1 MSAFFVLLRRE
12 LQAFLRTPT
21 GFVIAAIVLLI
32 DGLLF
37 NSFALG
43 VGKRLSADVI
53 RDFFYFS
60 SGTTI
65 IAAILLSMKL
75 FAEERQTGTLV
86 LLRTSPI
93 SEGQVVLAKYAA
105 ALIYLGFIT
114 LLTLPM
120 PLLVMVHGKISI
132 GHLCAGYLGLFLLG
146 SACVAIGTFSSAIAE
161 NQMVAAIV
169 STAIIVFLLM
179 AWMLARVTE
188 PPLSDFIAHL
198 ALFDKHYQP
207 FMRGMLHSRDL
218 VYYLSLTYFF
228 LLLATHSSRLRRWS

>member
-12 LQAFLRTPT
+12 LQAFLRTPM
-21 GFVIAAIVLLI
+21 GFVVAAIVLLI

-75 FAEERQTGTLV
+75 FAEERQTGTFV
-86 LLRTSPI
+86 LLRTSPV
-93 SEGQVVLAKYAA
+93 SEGQIVAAKYAA
-105 ALIYLGFIT
+105 ALIYLAFIT
-114 LLTLPM
+114 AFTLPM
-120 PLLVMVHGKISI
+120 PLLVMVHGKISL

-146 SACVAIGTFSSAIAE
+146 SACVAIGTFSSAVAE
-161 NQMVAAIV
+161 NQMVAAIL
-169 STAIIVFLLM
+169 STAIVVFLLLC
-179 AWMLARVTE
+179 WMLARVTE
-188 PPLSDFIAHL
+188 PPLSDVIAHL

-207 FMRGMLHSRDL
+207 FMKGMVHSRDI

-228 LLLATHSSRLRRWS
+228 LLLSVHTTRLRRWA